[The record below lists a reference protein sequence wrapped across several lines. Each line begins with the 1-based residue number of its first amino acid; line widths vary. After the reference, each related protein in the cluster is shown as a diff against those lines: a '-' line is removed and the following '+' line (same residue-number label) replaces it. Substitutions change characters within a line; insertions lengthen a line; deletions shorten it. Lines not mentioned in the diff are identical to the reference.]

1 MFKVR
6 KKNRLITYN
15 SLGYHIVDNK
25 LENRRKPSKVTV
37 ITPVYNSEKH
47 LRKTIDS
54 VINQSIG
61 FENIEYILI
70 DDCSTD
76 SSRDILLDY
85 SSKFDNIIV
94 VFLKCN
100 TGTPG
105 KPRNI
110 GIHLSTSKYI
120 TFLDA
125 DDWLEPTGIESLHN
139 ILEETGS
146 DYVVG
151 KTIQYRSA
159 GTKIIGEHESCKER
173 RAVSPFSIPHIFHHL
188 GPRARMIRAS
198 VIKENQIQFPE
209 MKFAEDKQFFI
220 DVLTHCNTISTTK
233 TPIYYLNRLDNQQT
247 RLTNQTNIMQKTECN
262 LKVINYIINKNLE
275 LEKEQMILN
284 RLYEYDCIERFF
296 ATPHFQKTKLKR
308 VYYYKLN
315 KVLKTTKGLRYEFS
329 DHFLQPI
336 NKVVYELFRQKNYK
350 ELEKLFEWNNKEKVK
365 DVLIKDN
372 LPYIISPLLEDEHK
386 YIRIP
391 LFAKFK
397 EDYFT
402 DDTYKLNFFVYG
414 ERRDKITEVIIKDG
428 KNAFREYS
436 LPVVIDESGYGR
448 LEIDLNFLNKLPTST
463 YSIFLRYDEYMKINI
478 RKLTKNQIE
487 HQFQNRKFI
496 FHNTVYSNVGLKIRR
511 VV

>member
-125 DDWLEPTGIESLHN
+125 DDWLEPTGVN
-139 ILEETGS
+139 
-146 DYVVG
+146 
-151 KTIQYRSA
+151 A
-159 GTKIIGEHESCKER
+159 KIK
-173 RAVSPFSIPHIFHHL
+173 
-188 GPRARMIRAS
+188 
-198 VIKENQIQFPE
+198 
-209 MKFAEDKQFFI
+209 
-220 DVLTHCNTISTTK
+220 
-233 TPIYYLNRLDNQQT
+233 
-247 RLTNQTNIMQKTECN
+247 
-262 LKVINYIINKNLE
+262 
-275 LEKEQMILN
+275 
-284 RLYEYDCIERFF
+284 
-296 ATPHFQKTKLKR
+296 
-308 VYYYKLN
+308 
-315 KVLKTTKGLRYEFS
+315 
-329 DHFLQPI
+329 
-336 NKVVYELFRQKNYK
+336 
-350 ELEKLFEWNNKEKVK
+350 
-365 DVLIKDN
+365 
-372 LPYIISPLLEDEHK
+372 
-386 YIRIP
+386 
-391 LFAKFK
+391 
-397 EDYFT
+397 
-402 DDTYKLNFFVYG
+402 
-414 ERRDKITEVIIKDG
+414 
-428 KNAFREYS
+428 
-436 LPVVIDESGYGR
+436 
-448 LEIDLNFLNKLPTST
+448 
-463 YSIFLRYDEYMKINI
+463 
-478 RKLTKNQIE
+478 
-487 HQFQNRKFI
+487 
-496 FHNTVYSNVGLKIRR
+496 
-511 VV
+511 